1 MQSALRFIAV
11 LNAALWL
18 GGTVFFTFC
27 AAPAIFSPAMSAMLP
42 DAYRARVAELV
53 IARLF
58 GLQQICGGVALALWL
73 VDYIRAGRLTRRLTL
88 GVVGSLFALS
98 LIGGYWLQPKM
109 HQLEV
114 IRYSKIATAEQRAQ
128 ATSSFR
134 AWHGFSQVLNVFALA
149 GLVFYFW
156 QMSRP
161 PESPRVNPFFRPHS
175 PADGSVP
182 RML

>member
-1 MQSALRFIAV
+1 
-11 LNAALWL
+11 
-18 GGTVFFTFC
+18 
-27 AAPAIFSPAMSAMLP
+27 MLP

-88 GVVGSLFALS
+88 GVVSGLFLLS
-98 LIGGYWLQPKM
+98 LIGGHWLQPKM
-109 HQLEV
+109 HQLEA
-114 IRYSKIATAEQRAQ
+114 IRYSTRATSEQRAQ

-134 AWHGFSQVLNVFALA
+134 AWHGFSQVLNLFALA
-149 GLVFYFW
+149 GLAFYFW

-175 PADGSVP
+175 PTDGSVP